1 MQPVMTHS
9 TPRAL
14 RRRPDV
20 IAQRVGETAVLVQLA
35 SNRIYELNATGARVW
50 ELLAEADS
58 IDGLVSRLEAEF
70 EIDHDGLAAEVSR
83 IVSDLVTEG
92 LVEHAGAR

>member
-1 MQPVMTHS
+1 MTHS
-9 TPRAL
+9 SPHSL

-35 SNRIYELNATGARVW
+35 SNRIYELNATGARIW

-58 IDGLVSRLEAEF
+58 IEGLVSRLEVEF
-70 EIDHDGLAAEVSR
+70 EIDHDGLATEVSR
-83 IVSDLVTEG
+83 VVSDLVKEG
-92 LVEHAGAR
+92 LVEHAGGR